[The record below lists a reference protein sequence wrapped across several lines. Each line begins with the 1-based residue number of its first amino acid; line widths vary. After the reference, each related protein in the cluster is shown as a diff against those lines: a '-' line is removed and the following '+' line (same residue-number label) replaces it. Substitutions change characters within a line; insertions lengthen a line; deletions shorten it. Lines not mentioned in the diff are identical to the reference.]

1 MGRLL
6 HIKVSDQKVFLIVD
20 NPGVHH
26 AIFARAWLEGKE
38 DEIEIFFLPSSS
50 PELNPDEYLN
60 NDIP

>member
-1 MGRLL
+1 M
-6 HIKVSDQKVFLIVD
+6 D